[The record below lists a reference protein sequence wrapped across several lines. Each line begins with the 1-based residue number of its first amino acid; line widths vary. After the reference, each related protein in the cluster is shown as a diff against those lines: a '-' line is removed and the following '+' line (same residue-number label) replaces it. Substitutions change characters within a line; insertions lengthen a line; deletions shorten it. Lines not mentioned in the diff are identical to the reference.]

1 MAQRGSL
8 SPQRIVDAAM
18 VMLDRDGQKGFS
30 MRRLAAELDADPM
43 ALYHHIPNR
52 KALMQAVL
60 VALMR
65 DCALLQSEG
74 SWQTRVRALCHALRD
89 LAHRHPGC
97 FQVYAAFEDWVP
109 SEHRVYEA
117 FYAALQDGGFAPKA
131 NVRGVRLLFAYV
143 ETFAIDEIT
152 GWMAAMDEQE
162 REALALSLKSG
173 AFPVSEALIADIS
186 EMEVD
191 DEFAFGLGVL
201 LRGLE
206 AERSES

>member
-18 VMLDRDGQKGFS
+18 VMLDRDGEKGFS

-52 KALMQAVL
+52 RTLMQAVL
-60 VALMR
+60 DALMR
-65 DCALLQSEG
+65 DCALPQPEG

-97 FQVYAAFEDWVP
+97 FQVYVSFEDWVP
-109 SEHRVYEA
+109 AEHRVYEA
-117 FYAALQDGGFAPKA
+117 FYAALRDGGFPSSA
-131 NVRGVRLLFAYV
+131 NVRAARLLFAYV

-152 GWMAAMDEQE
+152 GWLAAMDEEE
-162 REALALSLKSG
+162 RAALARSLEGG
-173 AFPVSEALIADIS
+173 AFPVSESLIADIT
-186 EMEVD
+186 EMDVD
-191 DEFAFGLGVL
+191 DEFAFGLDVL

-206 AERSES
+206 AERTA